1 MDWLVYIEVRDAE
14 TPFSRCWCIPL
25 EVVSCCYMSKHD
37 DNMMCWTKLF
47 CVLRLIGL
55 ADTIRIV
62 DVNYLRCHGS
72 THIWQSKHHLKP
84 ILHLSLPHP
93 LYLHSPP
100 PMPHN
105 PSITKS
111 KVCGYEG
118 VDNWLD
124 QKTLQKKAWKWQKHH
139 TKWSIVPKWGFNH
152 TTMSTMIVTKNW
164 FLWDNDIWVASDLS
178 LATSWKKS
186 NDSSNTSIMMTLSD
200 WNCTFILEYNSVSI
214 SLSN

>member
-1 MDWLVYIEVRDAE
+1 VYIEVRDAE

-105 PSITKS
+105 PSITS
-111 KVCGYEG
+111 
-118 VDNWLD
+118 
-124 QKTLQKKAWKWQKHH
+124 QKCVGMRELIIDL
-139 TKWSIVPKWGFNH
+139 TKRPSRKRPENDKNTIQDGQLCQNEDL
-152 TTMSTMIVTKNW
+152 TTQQC
-164 FLWDNDIWVASDLS
+164 LP
-178 LATSWKKS
+178 
-186 NDSSNTSIMMTLSD
+186 
-200 WNCTFILEYNSVSI
+200 
-214 SLSN
+214 